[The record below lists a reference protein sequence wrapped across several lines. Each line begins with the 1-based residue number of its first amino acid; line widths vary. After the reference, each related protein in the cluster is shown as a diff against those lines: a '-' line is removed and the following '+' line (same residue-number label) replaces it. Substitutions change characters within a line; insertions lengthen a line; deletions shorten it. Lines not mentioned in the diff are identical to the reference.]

1 MGAILSLT
9 WDRVDLE
16 RRLIHYQDPA
26 IFRTK
31 KGRATTPINAL
42 ASDAL
47 IEARRGATTPFVIEW
62 AGQRVRSIKKG
73 LTTAGE
79 RAGLPWV
86 TAHVFRHS
94 AASIMAESGVP
105 MTEIAAMLGHR
116 DSRTTERIYA
126 RLAPDFLR
134 RAAGALEF

>member
-1 MGAILSLT
+1 
-9 WDRVDLE
+9 
-16 RRLIHYQDPA
+16 
-26 IFRTK
+26 
-31 KGRATTPINAL
+31 
-42 ASDAL
+42 
-47 IEARRGATTPFVIEW
+47 
-62 AGQRVRSIKKG
+62 
-73 LTTAGE
+73 
-79 RAGLPWV
+79 LPWV

-105 MTEIAAMLGHR
+105 MTEIATMLGHR